1 MEIRQTKNG
10 DHAIL
15 YLSGRFDFNVH
26 RSFKEAYLPLL
37 ADASI
42 QMLEVNLSAVDYLDS
57 SALGMLLMLRER
69 VATAQKQL
77 ALSKPND
84 TVAKIL
90 DIANFNKLFKII

>member
-1 MEIRQTKNG
+1 MEIRKTKSSN
-10 DHAIL
+10 HAIL

-37 ADASI
+37 ADAAI

-57 SALGMLLMLRER
+57 SALGMLLMLREQ
-69 VATAQKQL
+69 VAAAQKQL
-77 ALSKPND
+77 ALSNPNEIV
-84 TVAKIL
+84 TKIL